1 MDPLIERVFRAK
13 LRMELEPTDLVFK
26 NMLVGQVFSNTSEMF
41 QYLRGMHERFWAE
54 MQAAS
59 QLVYDWAQYL
69 QVPDPIAN
77 LRAQIWT
84 NFLCRLSLD
93 ARLVTGKTPAESHGN
108 EVLAIIV
115 ETVETTLLSRLSLT
129 ALLQRLPEVQRSPEV
144 QPSRAHPPPQ
154 AFFQSAPFQEKPTE
168 PGELYALQRSMHTTA
183 LPSLIPPGAGHPPH
197 GANPRGPPGSMQ
209 IRLVR
214 TKPESEYAVR
224 KKTKPR
230 RREKSSKK
238 GSRSRLSRYDDDNDG
253 DDNDEEEED
262 DDDDDDDMIAKAEER
277 RRI

>member
-54 MQAAS
+54 MQAAG

-93 ARLVTGKTPAESHGN
+93 ARLVTGKTPAESNGN

-129 ALLQRLPEVQRSPEV
+129 ALL
-144 QPSRAHPPPQ
+144 RAPPQ
-154 AFFQSAPFQEKPTE
+154 AFFQATPPPEKPTE
-168 PGELYALQRSMHTTA
+168 PAELYALQRSMHSTA
-183 LPSLIPPGAGHPPH
+183 LPSLGPPGAGHHGAHGGLPT

-224 KKTKPR
+224 KKNKPR

-238 GSRSRLSRYDDDNDG
+238 GSRSRLSRREVDDTDG
-253 DDNDEEEED
+253 DDDEEEED
-262 DDDDDDDMIAKAEER
+262 DNDEDDDDDMIAKAEER